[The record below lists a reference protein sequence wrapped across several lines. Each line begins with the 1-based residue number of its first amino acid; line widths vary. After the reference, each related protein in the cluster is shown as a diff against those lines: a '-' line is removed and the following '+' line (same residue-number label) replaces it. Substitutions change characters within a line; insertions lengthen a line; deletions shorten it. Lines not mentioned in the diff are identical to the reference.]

1 MKAAGVYPEGV
12 NVHLVDQAAFDA
24 VDTWVRHIESVIAT
38 GDVKAKIHRRYRGEE
53 LQRRYAYTCLKR
65 YGWIG
70 EILQGNVPGIESNA
84 LAGLGEQ
91 ERDQVACYLHRVLR
105 KALSKHEN
113 PRAHAERSMSLDDTL
128 YTTFTNRAIPEGH
141 TCDLK
146 ARRCKQ
152 GHLRQYVEI
161 IGADP
166 LFRLPGCHTCQAT
179 SDSCP
184 TRVQTVQRSTSPTP

>member
-1 MKAAGVYPEGV
+1 M

-91 ERDQVACYLHRVLR
+91 ERDQVARYLHRVLR

-113 PRAHAERSMSLDDTL
+113 PRAHQSGRCPW
-128 YTTFTNRAIPEGH
+128 TT
-141 TCDLK
+141 
-146 ARRCKQ
+146 
-152 GHLRQYVEI
+152 
-161 IGADP
+161 
-166 LFRLPGCHTCQAT
+166 
-179 SDSCP
+179 
-184 TRVQTVQRSTSPTP
+184 RSTRHSPTVPSPRVMPAI